1 MSNNLY
7 PFSGPFTQWSQQ
19 SRIHVSQTVCSAL
32 LGVEQITEFEVTEE
46 NHFILVFLN
55 FRQQAFLLLLNLALL
70 VWLMKKGLGS
80 WKGNISWIIS
90 TSSNDIFIYLYTY
103 MFILFVNVFYCVFLK
118 KMNPHYLLKHLHHDV
133 LFYLLLDK
141 RHYQTLLMCW
151 TSILFRYFI
160 IG

>member
-1 MSNNLY
+1 MDIREKAPLFLNFYFISLLVTIIELIKLSISFKPMMSNNLC

-19 SRIHVSQTVCSAL
+19 SWVHVSQTVCSAL

-70 VWLMKKGLGS
+70 VWLMETGLGS

-103 MFILFVNVFYCVFLK
+103 MFILFVNVFYCVF
-118 KMNPHYLLKHLHHDV
+118 
-133 LFYLLLDK
+133 
-141 RHYQTLLMCW
+141 
-151 TSILFRYFI
+151 
-160 IG
+160 